1 MKVSPKKIDRRRH
14 YILVVDTETANTEK
28 INNEL
33 IAENTLVY
41 DVGWAVC
48 DTHGNVYKTRS
59 YINAEIFIDEAEL
72 MKSAYFAKKI
82 PQYWEDL
89 KAGKRKLATVYTIRK
104 TMLEDMAEY
113 GITEV
118 CAHNA
123 RFDHASLN
131 AIMRW
136 STKSKLRY
144 WFPKEVEIWDSLK
157 MARDVILKMPTY
169 RYFCEEH
176 NLFTNNGRLSATAE
190 NLYRFITKDPTFE
203 ESHTGLEDVL
213 IESQIVAYCYRQ
225 HKPMRKKL
233 YND

>member
-1 MKVSPKKIDRRRH
+1 MKVNPKKIDRRRH
-14 YILVVDTETANTEK
+14 YFLVVDTETANTEK
-28 INNEL
+28 IDNKL
-33 IAENTLVY
+33 IAENTLMY
-41 DVGWAVC
+41 DAGWAVC
-48 DTHGNVYKTRS
+48 DTHGNIYKTRS
-59 YINAEIFIDEAEL
+59 YLNAEIFIDEAEL

-82 PQYWEDL
+82 PQYWKDL
-89 KAGKRKLATVYTIRK
+89 KEGKRKLATVYTIHK
-104 TMLEDMAEY
+104 TMMEDMAEY

-123 RFDHASLN
+123 SFDYGSLN
-131 AIMRW
+131 GIMRW
-136 STKSKLRY
+136 STKSKFRY

-169 RYFCEEH
+169 RYFCEKH
-176 NLFTNNGRLSATAE
+176 NLLTKNGRLSATAE